1 MQNTSFS
8 DPLLEAERTAL
19 LTSEMD
25 AGGDDDAY
33 VDYFYEEPGS
43 DPGTLKINPD
53 SPPPRIVVIEYTE
66 ERAIRRV
73 LAHPDDCL
81 PFLDEKAAKTSKSK
95 VWIDVQGL
103 GNEAMLRRLGD
114 IFKLHPLTLE
124 DMVNVPQRPKIELED
139 NRVLLIA
146 RMVSPQPKGG
156 GFISEQVSILVGRHY
171 VLTVQEEQANDAF
184 DPVRDR
190 IRTNRGSIRQQGAPY
205 LGVALLDAII
215 DGFFPILEDYAER
228 IEELEDRVIREP
240 TPQMLENVYAIKRE
254 LLGLR
259 FYIYPQVGSIK
270 TLRDGKGILDKEV
283 RVHIQDCYD
292 HALQVLD
299 MVEIY
304 RELALNLMDLYLS
317 ATSNRMNEVM
327 KVLAVVAT
335 IFSPLTFIAGIYG
348 MNFDPNRSPWNMPE
362 LEWYWGYPVC
372 LAMMA
377 IVAGSLITYFWR
389 RGWFD
394 SMS

>member
-19 LTSEMD
+19 LTSEGD

-43 DPGTLKINPD
+43 DPGTLKISPD

-81 PFLDEKAAKTSKSK
+81 PFLDEKAAKASKSK

-103 GNEAMLRRLGD
+103 GNEAVLRRLGD

-146 RMVSPQPKGG
+146 RMVSPQPNGG

-228 IEELEDRVIREP
+228 IEELEDRVIRKP
-240 TPQMLENVYAIKRE
+240 TPQMLENIYAIKRE

-304 RELALNLMDLYLS
+304 RELALNLMDLSLS

-348 MNFDPNRSPWNMPE
+348 MNFDPSRSPWNMPE
-362 LEWYWGYPVC
+362 LEWYWGYPAC

-394 SMS
+394 STS